1 MKKFEVINAIRDT
14 GIIAIMRGVP
24 HDCLLP
30 LADALYQG
38 GIRVIEV
45 TANSLDHL
53 SGIRALNAHFGSRM
67 QIGAGTILNP
77 VMAQLAIDAGA
88 DFILAPDFNPAVV
101 TLVHEHQRLMIPGI
115 ATPSE
120 AMQAHRLGVDL
131 LKLFPAGALGIAYLK
146 DLLGPLNHAAIIPVG
161 GINQGNVQAF
171 SRAGAFA
178 VGVGGELTRRKV
190 VEQEDWTALSAL
202 AARFIQEFA
211 AGKQS

>member
-1 MKKFEVINAIRDT
+1 MKKQTVINAIRDT
-14 GIIAIMRGVP
+14 GIIAIMRGIP
-24 HDCLLP
+24 NDSLLP
-30 LADALYQG
+30 LAEALFQG

-45 TANSLDHL
+45 TANSADHL
-53 SGIRALNAHFGSRM
+53 EGIRALSTHFASRM

-77 VMAQLAIDAGA
+77 MMAQLAIDAGA
-88 DFILAPDFNPAVV
+88 DFILSPDFNPAVV
-101 TLVHEHQRLMIPGI
+101 MSVHEQQRLIIPGI

-131 LKLFPAGALGIAYLK
+131 LKLFPAGALGVAYLK

-161 GINQGNVQAF
+161 GVNHSNVQAF

-178 VGVGGELTRRKV
+178 VGIGGELTRRKAID
-190 VEQEDWTALSAL
+190 QENRMVISAL

-211 AGKQS
+211 AGKLI